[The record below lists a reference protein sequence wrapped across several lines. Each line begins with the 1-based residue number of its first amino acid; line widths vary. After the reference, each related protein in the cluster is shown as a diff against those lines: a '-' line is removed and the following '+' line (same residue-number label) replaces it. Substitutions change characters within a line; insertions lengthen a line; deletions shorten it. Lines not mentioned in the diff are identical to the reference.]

1 MALATIIDVKG
12 SSPRHPGAKL
22 LLRDG
27 GCLGTV
33 GGGRGEARALEA
45 CRNSLEDRGASL
57 LQVAMVGSDIAGPD
71 QVCGGTS
78 TLLIEHLGEV
88 APYRMALERLE
99 RGERALL
106 VKRIVAPAPCPAAGP
121 VTVAVALL
129 DQVGAPA
136 WGEVPADPAAAARA
150 LDRGQARF
158 DPEAGVFYDP
168 LCPAEKLL
176 ILGAGHV
183 GRALAAIAPALGFA
197 VTVVDDRPEFLVPER
212 FPEGV
217 RTLQSGFGAA
227 IGAFPFDAATYA
239 VVLTRGHH
247 LDLECVRAL
256 LRRTWRYAGFMGS
269 ARKTRLILD
278 QVLQDGCDPA
288 KVAALWAPIGL
299 DIAGET
305 PEELA
310 VAILAELVAVRRNAG
325 ILPGLRLAAA
335 ARRA

>member
-1 MALATIIDVKG
+1 MA
-12 SSPRHPGAKL
+12 
-22 LLRDG
+22 
-27 GCLGTV
+27 
-33 GGGRGEARALEA
+33 A
-45 CRNSLEDRGASL
+45 CRNSLEDRGAAL
-57 LQVAMVGSDIAGPD
+57 LQVAMVGDDIAGPD

-78 TLLIEHLGEV
+78 TLLIEPLGEA
-88 APYRMALERLE
+88 APYRLALERLE
-99 RGERALL
+99 RGERVLL
-106 VKRIVAPAPCPAAGP
+106 VKRIVAPAPCPAQGP

-129 DQVGAPA
+129 DQGGVPV
-136 WGEVPADPAAAARA
+136 WGEVPLDPAAAARA

-158 DPEAGVFYDP
+158 DPETGVFCDP
-168 LCPAEKLL
+168 LCPCEKLL

-183 GRALAAIAPALGFA
+183 GRALAAVAPALGFA
-197 VTVVDDRPEFLVPER
+197 VTVVDDRPEFLAPER
-212 FPEGV
+212 FPDGV
-217 RTLQSGFGAA
+217 HTLQSGFAAA

-256 LRRTWRYAGFMGS
+256 LGRTWRYAGFMGS

-278 QVLQDGCDPA
+278 QVLRDGCDPA

-325 ILPGLRLAAA
+325 ILPALRLAAA